1 MISVIIF
8 NKESKMRI
16 TVEFDKDNK
25 PKEWCYF
32 SKNFITKKFRYL
44 TSFIPLDK
52 DDYLRKEFDFL
63 PDIENTAFLD
73 GPDYNWKVIKA
84 FKQKKYT
91 VANILYPDWNI
102 FEKNGFE
109 LLPNK
114 PKNTFYHF
122 VMIRRNF

>member
-1 MISVIIF
+1 MRVLVIDDDLKSCELIKRSLEKDF
-8 NKESKMRI
+8 KKVV
-16 TVEFDKDNK
+16 VE
-25 PKEWCYF
+25 CY
-32 SKNFITKKFRYL
+32 
-44 TSFIPLDK
+44 
-52 DDYLRKEFDFL
+52 DFL

-91 VANILYPDWNI
+91 VANILYPDWDV

>member
-1 MISVIIF
+1 
-8 NKESKMRI
+8 MRI
-16 TVEFDKDNK
+16 TVEFDKDHK

-73 GPDYNWKVIKA
+73 GPDYNWKTIKA

-91 VANILYPDWNI
+91 VANILYPDWDI